1 MGGSRTATAASWGYR
16 LQSTVY
22 NSTLQQGS
30 FSAGLRGTFLVASL
44 TFALLFALFAK
55 WINFAHLPPVLSH
68 HSLLSPHMQTEISG
82 IGLWTLQRGESESKS
97 LAVLSTCAIYCPG
110 SWRLGLGLFRLSSSA
125 GCEEVSGRRIEPSNC
140 RSEISHKVIINTG
153 LWSLDH
159 INIQQCNNIYG
170 TQHSVILIHKV
181 HLQSQYNTSISHL
194 HFKLGRFRPLRT
206 LAYLLVMCRLEQFQK
221 SSKVSSTSFN
231 FNSLV
236 FNLKDSN

>member
-1 MGGSRTATAASWGYR
+1 MGGSRTTATAASWGYR

-30 FSAGLRGTFLVASL
+30 FFAGFRGTFLVASL
-44 TFALLFALFAK
+44 IFTLPFALVLFAN
-55 WINFAHLPPVLSH
+55 WINFAHL
-68 HSLLSPHMQTEISG
+68 LLSPHMQTEISG
-82 IGLWTLQRGESESKS
+82 TGLWTLQRGESESKS

-125 GCEEVSGRRIEPSNC
+125 GCEEVLGRRIEPSNC

-181 HLQSQYNTSISHL
+181 HLQSPIQYIHL
-194 HFKLGRFRPLRT
+194 ALTLQTRT
-206 LAYLLVMCRLEQFQK
+206 P
-221 SSKVSSTSFN
+221 
-231 FNSLV
+231 
-236 FNLKDSN
+236 

>member
-1 MGGSRTATAASWGYR
+1 MWTKI
-16 LQSTVY
+16 L
-22 NSTLQQGS
+22 
-30 FSAGLRGTFLVASL
+30 
-44 TFALLFALFAK
+44 
-55 WINFAHLPPVLSH
+55 
-68 HSLLSPHMQTEISG
+68 G

-125 GCEEVSGRRIEPSNC
+125 GCEEVLGRRIEPSNC
-140 RSEISHKVIINTG
+140 WSEISHKVIINTG

-181 HLQSQYNTSISHL
+181 HLQSQYNNTSISHL
-194 HFKLGRFRPLRT
+194 HFKLGRFKPLRT
-206 LAYLLVMCRLEQFQK
+206 LAYLLVMCRFEQIQK
-221 SSKVSSTSFN
+221 SSKVSSTSFK

-236 FNLKDSN
+236 FNLKYSNWSLYSICCSVCKSI